1 MVAVM
6 SSEATAYEAYPTMED
21 EWNRKRQLSEMQRI
35 EQGARRCQSG
45 IADCLI
51 QLERQNRIEQ
61 RDKELRHRQLK
72 VGRYRSE
79 WR

>member
-1 MVAVM
+1 M

-35 EQGARRCQSG
+35 EQGARRRQPG
-45 IADCLI
+45 ITDYLM

-61 RDKELRHRQLK
+61 RDKELRHRQLE
-72 VGRYRSE
+72 VGRYRAE